1 MNFRALGIHLIF
13 VSLTAVFVSGQG
25 STVGGLGVGFGQ
37 SSPFAAGMGAP
48 GGAVP
53 FDSSRLN
60 MTMLSKDAEKDL
72 SPLENPALS
81 VSKLDLKA
89 PGKARRE
96 YDKGLQFLNKKSY
109 NEALSHLSEAA
120 TIYPSFVAA
129 HNALGSAYLGLN
141 ENDKAREEFVKA
153 IALDDH
159 LPITHLNLG
168 CAELALKNF
177 PAAEAAVKTAAA
189 IAPMDMQVLIALTYA
204 ELMNHD
210 YGAAIATAKEVHGRK
225 HKDAAI
231 VHFYAANAWYGK
243 TNLKEAESELE
254 ELLQEDPKSPAAV
267 QARSTLEQ
275 IKVEERQVPVLL
287 RETAA
292 APVFSEVAGN
302 DAHLAPGQVPAQM
315 KKLLQESKEKQQ
327 IAEAEAACAG
337 CESDSSGSDTAKA
350 EPGMT
355 PTTRQPAHEETGY
368 VIKSTVDEVAL
379 LFAATDH
386 GNSVSGLT
394 RADVSVRD
402 NHRPPAS
409 VTGFLGEAELPLRLG
424 IVIDTSESIAGRFS
438 FEQKAANNFLQ
449 KVVTDEKDLAFVV
462 GFSNSVLLV
471 QDFTNDQAKLTHGI
485 GQLTSSGGT
494 ALWDAVSFAAS
505 KLAARLETKPVARI
519 VVVISDGED
528 NSSSSSL
535 KEAIEAAEHGEV
547 LVYTVSTRDDRDVA
561 THFSSSTY
569 SPDAL
574 VGDRALKVLAEN
586 TGGTPFF
593 PGSLSSLN
601 HSLNDLQQVIRS
613 RYLISYKPSEFERNG
628 HYRSVDITAHKSGHK
643 LRVYA
648 RKGYYAKLDTTAD
661 NKL

>member
-1 MNFRALGIHLIF
+1 MIRRLSSASLFAAFFVCSILAL
-13 VSLTAVFVSGQG
+13 SPEAVAQG
-25 STVGGLGVGFGQ
+25 GTFPG
-37 SSPFAAGMGAP
+37 AAGMSAP
-48 GGAVP
+48 GGTVP
-53 FDSSRLN
+53 FDNSRLN
-60 MTMLSKDAEKDL
+60 MTMLAKDAEKDL

-89 PGKARRE
+89 PGKARHE
-96 YDKGLQFLNKKSY
+96 YDKGLLFLNKKNY
-109 NEALSHLSEAA
+109 QEAVSHLSAA
-120 TIYPSFVAA
+120 ASMYSDFVAA
-129 HNALGSAYLGLN
+129 HNALGSSYLGLN
-141 ENDKAREEFVKA
+141 ENEKARSEFVTA

-159 LPITHLNLG
+159 LPISHLNLG

-177 PAAEAAVKTAAA
+177 PAAESAVKTAAS
-189 IAPMDMQVLIALTYA
+189 IAPLDMQVLTALTYA

-210 YGAAIATAKEVHGRK
+210 YEAAIATAHEVHLKK

-231 VHFYAANAWYGK
+231 VHFYAANAWYGR
-243 TNLKEAESELE
+243 TNLKEAQNELQ
-254 ELLQEDPKSPAAV
+254 ELLREDPKSPAAE
-267 QARSTLEQ
+267 QARNTLEQ
-275 IKVEERQVPVLL
+275 IKREEHQVPVVVSSV
-287 RETAA
+287 TPAT
-292 APVFSEVAGN
+292 VFTDIPAN
-302 DAHLAPGQVPAQM
+302 DAHLAPGQLPAQM
-315 KKLLQESKEKQQ
+315 QKLLQESKEKQE

-337 CESDSSGSDTAKA
+337 CESRATDADGTSAQPHSKSSTKQ
-350 EPGMT
+350 
-355 PTTRQPAHEETGY
+355 PTHDETGY

-402 NHRPPAS
+402 NRQPPAS
-409 VTGFLGEAELPLRLG
+409 ITGFLSEAELPLRLG
-424 IVIDTSESIAGRFS
+424 VVIDTSDSIAGRFS

-449 KVVTDEKDLAFVV
+449 KVITDEKDLAFVV

-471 QDFTNDQAKLTHGI
+471 QDFTNDGAQLARGVN
-485 GQLTSSGGT
+485 QLTSAGGT
-494 ALWDAVSFAAS
+494 ALWDAVSFAAD

-528 NSSSSSL
+528 NSSSVSL

-547 LVYTVSTRDDRDVA
+547 LVYTVSTRDNRDVA
-561 THFSSSTY
+561 TNFSGSSY
-569 SPDAL
+569 SPDAM

-613 RYLISYKPSEFERNG
+613 RYLISYKPSVFERNG
-628 HYRSVDITAHKSGHK
+628 HYRSVDITAHKSGRK